1 MKNKLS
7 KQKFGIWGNTD
18 KDTFWSL
25 LDPIIEWSKD
35 NSLDAQITTRIKDFL
50 PDDFSHDLNVIQ
62 SADDFDSL
70 DFLIALGGDGTI
82 LSAARAVGKRNTP
95 ILGVHLGKLGF
106 LAEVTVDEMFK
117 RLDQLAVK
125 DFSIQPRMVLKATL
139 SNEKESKIFY
149 ALNDFVIDRGDSQRI
164 INLELYADE
173 HFISSYNSDG
183 VIVATP
189 TGSTAY
195 SLSAGGPIMV
205 PRLSAIVITP
215 LSPHTLSLRPIVL
228 NDDQVITVKLIEEG
242 NVAFAVDGQVHE
254 NFSKNTKLTI
264 EKSSFSINMISFQDS
279 NYFKTLNTKMGW
291 GKRGDL

>member
-1 MKNKLS
+1 MKLS
-7 KQKFGIWGNTD
+7 KDLKKHLDGAERKIEILTKDGEGNVKLEEFKED
-18 KDTFWSL
+18 EKNKPQNKNLEYGEIPIKIPSWSL

-62 SADDFDSL
+62 SADDFDNL

-149 ALNDFVIDRGDSQRI
+149 A
-164 INLELYADE
+164 
-173 HFISSYNSDG
+173 
-183 VIVATP
+183 
-189 TGSTAY
+189 
-195 SLSAGGPIMV
+195 
-205 PRLSAIVITP
+205 
-215 LSPHTLSLRPIVL
+215 
-228 NDDQVITVKLIEEG
+228 
-242 NVAFAVDGQVHE
+242 
-254 NFSKNTKLTI
+254 
-264 EKSSFSINMISFQDS
+264 
-279 NYFKTLNTKMGW
+279 FK
-291 GKRGDL
+291 